1 MRSVTSK
8 KEVQKKKAGKYLWI
22 GLGVVVVL
30 GAVVTCARLSI
41 INIPGL
47 TPVAG
52 PQNTIEVAYTN
63 AAAAQGVGLDGI
75 VSYRTVDMDAI
86 EESGDA
92 LPDDVLT
99 SADSLSDKVLRIS
112 LAPNTMLTESMVADK
127 EENFKMD
134 NTARYRDID
143 FITLNPTLQ
152 VGDVVD
158 VHYIEYEVGSEDGTL
173 ERNDVVVAKKEVMNL
188 GGKVVTLELSA
199 DELTLLQSAAV
210 QMNAINGKT
219 KDTNY
224 KAELIL
230 TTYKMP
236 SLQKA
241 SIVTYK
247 NNDADRINGADPN
260 QQPEAPSN
268 VNDLPK

>member
-1 MRSVTSK
+1 M
-8 KEVQKKKAGKYLWI
+8 
-22 GLGVVVVL
+22 
-30 GAVVTCARLSI
+30 
-41 INIPGL
+41 
-47 TPVAG
+47 
-52 PQNTIEVAYTN
+52 
-63 AAAAQGVGLDGI
+63 
-75 VSYRTVDMDAI
+75 
-86 EESGDA
+86 
-92 LPDDVLT
+92 
-99 SADSLSDKVLRIS
+99 
-112 LAPNTMLTESMVADK
+112 
-127 EENFKMD
+127 
-134 NTARYRDID
+134 
-143 FITLNPTLQ
+143 
-152 VGDVVD
+152 VD
-158 VHYIEYEVGSEDGTL
+158 VHYIEYEVGSDDGTL